1 LVSGKGVQVQSESH
15 VVVWLRIN
23 QIGAINSLQI
33 FTASVLKE
41 LVSTT
46 PLQGDSQNGFVG
58 VVGNVILDTVEV
70 SANHFQRLAFAI
82 NPTVVQKSHTKL
94 KGKSNNKEKN
104 NLREH
109 LAANRLLDNSVVNF
123 QQNHSLALSD

>member
-1 LVSGKGVQVQSESH
+1 M
-15 VVVWLRIN
+15 VVWLRIN